1 MYVVR
6 DGDVAVMHI
15 DNHSGEIHP
24 MHLHGHHVVV
34 LARNRVTATGSPWWV
49 DSLNVLPG
57 ETYDIAFLA
66 NNPGIWMDHCH
77 NLKHAAQGMIAHL
90 MYEGLDTPYRIAGPA
105 DNHQN
110 EAGVRTA

>member
-6 DGDVAVMHI
+6 EGDVAVMHI

-34 LARNRVTATGSPWWV
+34 LARNRVTATGSPCG
-49 DSLNVLPG
+49 STHHVLPG

-66 NNPGIWMDHCH
+66 
-77 NLKHAAQGMIAHL
+77 A
-90 MYEGLDTPYRIAGPA
+90 TPASGWT
-105 DNHQN
+105 
-110 EAGVRTA
+110 TATTSNTPPKA